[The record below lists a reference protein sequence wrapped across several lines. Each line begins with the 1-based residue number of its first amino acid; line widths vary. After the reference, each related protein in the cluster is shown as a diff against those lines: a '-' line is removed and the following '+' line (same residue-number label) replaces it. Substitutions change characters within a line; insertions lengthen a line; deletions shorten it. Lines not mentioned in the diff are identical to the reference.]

1 MWGKTDGDRGEEKEN
16 REGMAARKKT
26 QLMGAEKERK
36 NKSTEANSQMIGEDK
51 ERVLYV
57 QKRIFG
63 AEK

>member
-1 MWGKTDGDRGEEKEN
+1 
-16 REGMAARKKT
+16 
-26 QLMGAEKERK
+26 MGAEKERK

-57 QKRIFG
+57 HKRIFG